1 MNKIIIH
8 QLDHVFMHLECDRSI
23 RQELSE
29 YFSFYAENYKF
40 SPKYKA
46 RIWDGKIQL
55 FQLSRSVLYIGL
67 IDRLREFANSFR
79 YQLIDGPDTSIL
91 KDSRTS
97 FSDQDDLVSELIHE
111 IKSIPN
117 KFELRDYQMFAVVRA
132 IQLKRALIS
141 SPTGSGK
148 SILIYSI
155 LRWFYEAYEKPILI
169 VVPTVGLVAQMKS
182 DFLDYDS
189 SIDPNRIV
197 GIYSGQDRSALKN
210 KNNLVIVSTYQSL
223 VTFDPEFFEQF
234 QMVMVD
240 EVHQAKTTSV
250 KKIMEMCI
258 NAEYRIGTTGTLP
271 VDPLALATITG
282 LFGKTI
288 KTTTTKDLQEK
299 QILSDLDIK
308 CIRLRYT
315 DQECKIVAHSYSEYQ
330 QEQKFLMEHAKRSSY
345 IANLSSSLKGNTL
358 ILFTRVEYGKEL
370 IRKIRELNVKNKSR
384 KIFLVFGGT
393 AANDREA
400 IRKIVEKEKD
410 AIIVASSP
418 TFSTGINI
426 RNLHNIVFSQGGKS
440 MIRIIQSIG
449 RGLRIAENG
458 QSTTLIDI
466 VDDLTYK
473 SRESYSIKHAAER
486 LSIYINQEFKFK
498 VLDIDF

>member
-1 MNKIIIH
+1 
-8 QLDHVFMHLECDRSI
+8 
-23 RQELSE
+23 
-29 YFSFYAENYKF
+29 
-40 SPKYKA
+40 
-46 RIWDGKIQL
+46 
-55 FQLSRSVLYIGL
+55 
-67 IDRLREFANSFR
+67 
-79 YQLIDGPDTSIL
+79 
-91 KDSRTS
+91 
-97 FSDQDDLVSELIHE
+97 
-111 IKSIPN
+111 
-117 KFELRDYQMFAVVRA
+117 
-132 IQLKRALIS
+132 
-141 SPTGSGK
+141 
-148 SILIYSI
+148 
-155 LRWFYEAYEKPILI
+155 
-169 VVPTVGLVAQMKS
+169 
-182 DFLDYDS
+182 
-189 SIDPNRIV
+189 
-197 GIYSGQDRSALKN
+197 
-210 KNNLVIVSTYQSL
+210 
-223 VTFDPEFFEQF
+223 
-234 QMVMVD
+234 
-240 EVHQAKTTSV
+240 
-250 KKIMEMCI
+250 
-258 NAEYRIGTTGTLP
+258 
-271 VDPLALATITG
+271 
-282 LFGKTI
+282 
-288 KTTTTKDLQEK
+288 
-299 QILSDLDIK
+299 
-308 CIRLRYT
+308 LRYT

-330 QEQKFLMEHAKRSSY
+330 QEQKFLMEHSKRSSY

-458 QSTTLIDI
+458 QTTTLLDI

-486 LSIYINQEFKFK
+486 LSIYINQEFKFR